1 LSRALDKNKEEENM
15 DVGTV
20 MDLAVRAMVIAIM
33 VSVPILG
40 VSIVVGLAVS
50 IFQATTHIQE
60 QTLTFVPKVL
70 AILGVLILFGPWML
84 SVLTDFMRELFQNA
98 NSFLM

>member
-1 LSRALDKNKEEENM
+1 ME
-15 DVGTV
+15 VGVV
-20 MDLAVRAMVIAIM
+20 MDLAIRTMITAIM
-33 VSVPILG
+33 VAAPVLL

-84 SVLTDFMRELFQNA
+84 TVLTEFVEDLFLNI
-98 NSFLM
+98 NTFL

>member
-1 LSRALDKNKEEENM
+1 MNTDAVM
-15 DVGTV
+15 DVAINS
-20 MDLAVRAMVIAIM
+20 MSIAIM
-33 VSVPILG
+33 VAAPILI

-70 AILGVLILFGPWML
+70 SIVGVILIFGPWML
-84 SVLTDFMRELFQNA
+84 SLLTNFITELFTNM
-98 NSFLM
+98 NTMFL

>member
-1 LSRALDKNKEEENM
+1 M
-15 DVGTV
+15 DAGAV
-20 MDLAVRAMVIAIM
+20 MDIATNAMVVALMISAP
-33 VSVPILG
+33 VLL

-70 AILGVLILFGPWML
+70 AIVGVLILFGRWMI
-84 SVLTDFMRELFQNA
+84 SVLTT
-98 NSFLM
+98 

>member
-1 LSRALDKNKEEENM
+1 M
-15 DVGTV
+15 DVGNV
-20 MDLAVRAMVIAIM
+20 MDIAIKTMITAVM
-33 VSVPILG
+33 VAAPILL

-84 SVLTDFMRELFQNA
+84 TVLTEFVQELFLNI
-98 NSFLM
+98 NTYL

>member
-1 LSRALDKNKEEENM
+1 M
-15 DVGTV
+15 DTGVV
-20 MDLAVRAMVIAIM
+20 MDIASNAMVTAIM
-33 VSVPILG
+33 VAAPVLL

-70 AILGVLILFGPWML
+70 AIVGVLILFGPWMI
-84 SVLTDFMRELFQNA
+84 SVLTTFITDLYSGMNTLF
-98 NSFLM
+98 L

>member
-1 LSRALDKNKEEENM
+1 M
-15 DVGTV
+15 DAGVV
-20 MDLAVRAMVIAIM
+20 MDIASNAMITAIM
-33 VSVPILG
+33 VAAPVLL

-70 AILGVLILFGPWML
+70 AIVGVLILFGPWML
-84 SVLTDFMRELFQNA
+84 TVLTEFIQDLFLNI
-98 NSFLM
+98 NTFL

>member
-1 LSRALDKNKEEENM
+1 ME
-15 DVGTV
+15 VGTV
-20 MDLAVRAMVIAIM
+20 MDIAIRTMMTAIM
-33 VSVPILG
+33 VAAPILL

-70 AILGVLILFGPWML
+70 AILGVLIIFGPWML
-84 SVLTDFMRELFQNA
+84 TVLIEFIQELFLNI
-98 NSFLM
+98 NTFL

>member
-1 LSRALDKNKEEENM
+1 M
-15 DVGTV
+15 DAGVV
-20 MDLAVRAMVIAIM
+20 MDIASNAMVTAIM
-33 VSVPILG
+33 VAAPVLL

-70 AILGVLILFGPWML
+70 AIVGVLLLFGPWMI
-84 SVLTDFMRELFQNA
+84 SVLTTFITDLYSNMNTLF
-98 NSFLM
+98 L

>member
-1 LSRALDKNKEEENM
+1 M
-15 DVGTV
+15 DTGVV
-20 MDLAVRAMVIAIM
+20 MDIASNAMVTAIM
-33 VSVPILG
+33 VAAPVLL

-70 AILGVLILFGPWML
+70 AIVGILILFGPWMIT
-84 SVLTDFMRELFQNA
+84 VLTTFITDLYSNMNTLF
-98 NSFLM
+98 L

>member
-1 LSRALDKNKEEENM
+1 MEVGVIM
-15 DVGTV
+15 DIG
-20 MDLAVRAMVIAIM
+20 VRTMITAIM
-33 VSVPILG
+33 VAAPILL

-70 AILGVLILFGPWML
+70 AILGVLIIFGPWML
-84 SVLTDFMRELFQNA
+84 TVLTEFVQELFLNI
-98 NSFLM
+98 NTYF